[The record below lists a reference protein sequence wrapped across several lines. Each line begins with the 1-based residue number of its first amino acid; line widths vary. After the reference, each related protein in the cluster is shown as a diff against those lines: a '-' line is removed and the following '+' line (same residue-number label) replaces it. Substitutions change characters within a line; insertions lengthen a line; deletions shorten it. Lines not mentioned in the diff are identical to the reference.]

1 MQRLPLL
8 EAEGFCFW
16 KTRFE
21 TYIKSKDI
29 DFWQVIKNGD
39 FVFMMDDPETKMELE
54 IPYELLKDDEMKQ
67 LGKNNEANMTL
78 YNALPRK
85 EYERVFM
92 CKTAKEIWHTLIIT
106 HQGNSQVK
114 DCKIDFL
121 TQQYE
126 KFSILSE
133 ETINSSFTRFNA
145 IVTSLKSL
153 DRDYSSKNH
162 VRKFL
167 RALKLKWRAKVT
179 AIEEA
184 KDLATLPLYELISN
198 LKVFEMILENDGIA
212 SKTTKE
218 KAKSLA
224 LKAKVTREQTSDD
237 SDSQGGNSSV
247 AIDSATRLIDL
258 AEVAEI
264 VLGIKE
270 MKAQDKSEV
279 STIAENK
286 VTSLVL
292 SKPSSS
298 NNDLEIID
306 LQKENE
312 ELLKFSKD
320 FSKTYEQLLQEKHA
334 LKKEHSKLFSKVNEL
349 ELELKKLAKSK
360 EVVEPCKKCDVL
372 TQEFDSFK
380 CNISRLQ
387 DEALSFSKFKKSS
400 VVLDDMLSRQKLSQD
415 KEGLRVLKNEK
426 TTSVCLK
433 CDLLLNDW
441 IVDSGCT
448 KHITR
453 NRRLFTSYKAYDGRQ
468 VVFGSNLKGKVIGGV
483 SFTKVDCDISKD
495 GKTLA
500 KCHNPSGEMDSIHC
514 KLGDNSDKDLSLHH
528 GGTLCIGLGHANNKY
543 TVSSKLSF
551 KRASKEPTKVEL

>member
-39 FVFMMDDPETKMELE
+39 FVFTDGTARRRETKMELE

-126 KFSILSE
+126 KFSIL
-133 ETINSSFTRFNA
+133 N
-145 IVTSLKSL
+145 
-153 DRDYSSKNH
+153 RDYSSKNH

-237 SDSQGGNSSV
+237 SDSQGGNSGV

-286 VTSLVL
+286 VTSLV
-292 SKPSSS
+292 
-298 NNDLEIID
+298 
-306 LQKENE
+306 
-312 ELLKFSKD
+312 
-320 FSKTYEQLLQEKHA
+320 
-334 LKKEHSKLFSKVNEL
+334 
-349 ELELKKLAKSK
+349 
-360 EVVEPCKKCDVL
+360 
-372 TQEFDSFK
+372 
-380 CNISRLQ
+380 
-387 DEALSFSKFKKSS
+387 
-400 VVLDDMLSRQKLSQD
+400 
-415 KEGLRVLKNEK
+415 
-426 TTSVCLK
+426 CLK

-448 KHITR
+448 KHITK
-453 NRRLFTSYKAYDGRQ
+453 NRILFTSYKAYDGGH
-468 VVFGSNLKGKVIGGV
+468 VVFGSNLKGKVIDGGYSQTIKAYIV
-483 SFTKVDCDISKD
+483 LNKETIRIEESLNVTFDESLPEPKSSSSV
-495 GKTLA
+495 
-500 KCHNPSGEMDSIHC
+500 E
-514 KLGDNSDKDLSLHH
+514 GDRINEPIVQDLVRSLSLEVNVLES
-528 GGTLCIGLGHANNKY
+528 GYPKSVKETRGHAIKQVIVELNDRILRYGKDKNHKK
-543 TVSSKLSF
+543 TVKNGQTQTREMEEY
-551 KRASKEPTKVEL
+551 KRAKDSKPKSKKVNFRVQWAIQVKYNAMAGSNQSNQVLSLAISSYQGHVDVEKAQKRRGVMLEALTKQA